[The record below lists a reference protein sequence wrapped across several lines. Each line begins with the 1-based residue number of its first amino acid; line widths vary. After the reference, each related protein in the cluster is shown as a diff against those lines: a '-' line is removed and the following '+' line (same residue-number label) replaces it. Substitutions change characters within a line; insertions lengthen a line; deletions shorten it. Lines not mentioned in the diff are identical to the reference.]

1 MPCSLGSKL
10 ISAAISLC
18 EYQIGQYKSST
29 VSVKMDKIIWDTPE
43 TSEFRS
49 SVDGIFFFF
58 SGEVRHSQ
66 IHTSHSSFTYDNLW
80 TGTMN

>member
-18 EYQIGQYKSST
+18 EYQIGQYRSST
-29 VSVKMDKIIWDTPE
+29 VSVKMDKIIWDTQE

-49 SVDGIFFFF
+49 SIDGTFF
-58 SGEVRHSQ
+58 SSVVKLDVHKSTPP
-66 IHTSHSSFTYDNLW
+66 ITLPSFMTVQ
-80 TGTMN
+80 